1 MFLNQLTDLK
11 RLYRMSALRQAATIT
26 LTFLVLMFVAGSI
39 AVTAFEHEWQIRIE
53 DELTSRFAEVRDD
66 INRFNFDPTRYP
78 LSKNERIEFRTS
90 GPTIKSGMYN
100 TLDVNWRFGDSPST
114 AVQDAEWLDD
124 PSGKWMFMV
133 GNVKDGQL
141 IVGTDLRRQDDFLQ
155 IMLRTMGFVG
165 LGAAISALL
174 IGIYLGLRT
183 QRRISAMALTLSNF
197 GAGNLTARMGQTAR
211 QDDLADLSRQLD
223 ATLSQLNSLI
233 RQSRDFASNIAHD
246 LRTPLTRL
254 RIRLDRALY
263 DETSSKEHVEA
274 AMSQTDSIIE
284 IFDAF
289 LRIAKLETGTA
300 RATFLPIDLGKLA
313 DEIAQIYGPV
323 IESSGRVF
331 VTDIHS
337 SITIRGDRVLLI
349 QLMANLLENAIRH
362 TPDGCTIRLIAK
374 GQGIGV
380 ADDGPGIPPEEF
392 TRITQPLYRL
402 ECSRKSEGVGLGL
415 SLAKTIAEIHSGK
428 LEFANNKNNES
439 GTGLLVQVTLP
450 SIS

>member
-1 MFLNQLTDLK
+1 MFLNRFTDLK

-100 TLDVNWRFGDSPST
+100 TLDLSWRFWDRHST
-114 AVQDAEWLDD
+114 PVQEAEWLDD

-165 LGAAISALL
+165 LSAAISALL

-183 QRRISAMALTLSNF
+183 QRRISAMAWTLSNF
-197 GAGNLTARMGQTAR
+197 GAGNLSARIGQTAR

-223 ATLSQLNSLI
+223 TTLSQLDSLI
-233 RQSRDFASNIAHD
+233 RQSRDFAVNIAHD

-254 RIRLDRALY
+254 RIRLDRALE
-263 DETSSKEHVEA
+263 DETGSSEHVEA
-274 AMSQTDSIIE
+274 AISQADRIIE

-300 RATFLPIDLGKLA
+300 RTMFLPIDLEKLA
-313 DEIAQIYGPV
+313 DEIAQIYGLV

-331 VTDIHS
+331 DIDIQS
-337 SITIRGDRVLLI
+337 PVAIRGDRVLLI

-362 TPDGCTIRLIAK
+362 TPVGCTIRLIAR
-374 GQGIGV
+374 GPSIGV
-380 ADDGPGIPPEEF
+380 ADNGPGIPPEEF
-392 TRITQPLYRL
+392 TQITQPLYRL
-402 ECSRKSEGVGLGL
+402 ERSRKSDGAGLGL

-428 LEFANNKNNES
+428 LEIGDNPDSAT
-439 GTGLLVQVTLP
+439 GTGLLVQVKLP
-450 SIS
+450 RI